1 MNKFLKFPLY
11 AALFAVTTIG
21 FASCDD
27 DEEEGGEGTEAQA
40 ATNKLI
46 FTAYANNTVIPTYTT
61 LADRSITLQA
71 ACQALLDKPSQEKVA
86 AACTAWKSARETWE
100 RSEAFLYGPVEDYNI
115 DPHIDTWPLDQ
126 TLWNQMINNQTL
138 MNSLTVEQA
147 KSLDDNV
154 CGFHAI
160 EYVLFRESN
169 PRLLSDIPASELRFS
184 AILSADLRNHCI
196 LLEAS
201 WRGLTA
207 VSAAKQAMLSEAKM
221 TLNSDKGTD
230 YAQKLITAGESGNS
244 TYKSQLASYEDI
256 LSFCSDIANEVGATK
271 IGDPVKS
278 QNVLDVES
286 WYSWNSITD
295 FADNIRSIKNAYLG
309 GLDDNSREATY
320 SVSSY
325 IKGLDA
331 DLDTQIKTA
340 INKAITEVE
349 AMPAPFRNHLQES
362 ESKAAANAC
371 LALRDLLDEAVE
383 TIKK

>member
-27 DEEEGGEGTEAQA
+27 DEEEGGEGTEVQT

-61 LADRSITLQA
+61 LADRSITLQE
-71 ACQALLDKPSQEKVA
+71 ACQALLDNPSQEKVA

-169 PRLLSDIPASELRFS
+169 PRLLSDIPAAELRFS